1 MNWAYLNQEDD
12 EKIKIGDSS
21 ELLKQILGYE
31 VPYGVLQRERKTA
44 WSILLPNSQQE
55 QGNACTRDG
64 IYDLFTFNLSE

>member
-1 MNWAYLNQEDD
+1 MIWAYLNQEDD

-44 WSILLPNSQQE
+44 WRILLPKSQQE

-64 IYDLFTFNLSE
+64 IFDLFTFNLSE